1 MRKGILCNKA
11 GRGRYR
17 TKRSVGNV
25 IRYVIRER
33 EDEDRKDDLLCWG
46 ACGAAEWGGVREV
59 VGAFDM
65 VQRTYSRKGSFGRY
79 IDHEVYVFSDEEQEG
94 LGMDVAAFDRVAR
107 RMAQDIYR
115 EGYQVVY
122 GVHKKDG
129 EDGIHVHLAAN
140 TVSYRDGRKRR
151 EDKARTERRQK
162 EYQRIV
168 QGAIRERRE
177 VGG

>member
-33 EDEDRKDDLLCWG
+33 EDEDRKSDLLCWG

-65 VQRTYSRKGSFGRY
+65 VQRT
-79 IDHEVYVFSDEEQEG
+79 
-94 LGMDVAAFDRVAR
+94 
-107 RMAQDIYR
+107 
-115 EGYQVVY
+115 
-122 GVHKKDG
+122 
-129 EDGIHVHLAAN
+129 
-140 TVSYRDGRKRR
+140 
-151 EDKARTERRQK
+151 
-162 EYQRIV
+162 
-168 QGAIRERRE
+168 
-177 VGG
+177 